1 MFARCFIAYKCL
13 PSRNFI
19 KQHKKRCVIAYWQLV
34 SPSPHPNIIIKQHKK
49 LTISRNCFF
58 FVKHRPDSFIMCFFK
73 CCDVEWSDSTGPGTK
88 WQTGNVLRNP
98 GHCHFATGKHKRGY
112 QTYCMSGRILRLV
125 YLTGNSHVTF
135 HRYMYFVNN
144 LTLPHGCYMNRGGD
158 NCACTFR
165 TANNNSEQALMWLV
179 ISWELIF

>member
-1 MFARCFIAYKCL
+1 MVCYCILTTSFTL
-13 PSRNFI
+13 P
-19 KQHKKRCVIAYWQLV
+19 
-34 SPSPHPNIIIKQHKK
+34 PNIIIKQHKK

-144 LTLPHGCYMNRGGD
+144 LTLPHECYMNRGGD

-165 TANNNSEQALMWLV
+165 TANNDSEQALTTNV
-179 ISWELIF
+179 IGRLARTDFLKSF